1 MTDLQDDVTVTLSHG
16 TAQAL
21 ASALLSPVKDLHDR
35 TIYALSVTLGG
46 ELRKA
51 LAGGMS
57 PSAPKEK

>member
-1 MTDLQDDVTVTLSHG
+1 MSEETTITLP
-16 TAQAL
+16 TPVAQAL